1 MEVHRHVCSARCTLA
16 CKFQSMRG
24 GGVCQMMFALISL
37 LERSNV
43 QVQIRYNGTCMD
55 ASI

>member
-37 LERSNV
+37 LEQSNV